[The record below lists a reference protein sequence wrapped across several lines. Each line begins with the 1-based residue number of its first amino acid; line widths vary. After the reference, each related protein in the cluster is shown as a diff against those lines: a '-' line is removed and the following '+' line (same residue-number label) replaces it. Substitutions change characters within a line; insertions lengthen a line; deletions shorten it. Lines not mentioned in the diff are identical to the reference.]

1 MARHFSG
8 GRLRAA
14 RRAAGLTAE
23 QVADAVGR
31 SPWAVWRWER
41 GAAQPGIGTA
51 DLLADAVGVSL
62 PDLLADDRQAVTV

>member
-8 GRLRAA
+8 CRLRAA

-23 QVADAVGR
+23 QVAHAVGR
-31 SPWAVWRWER
+31 TPWAVWKWEC

-51 DLLADAVGVSL
+51 DRLADVVGVAL
-62 PDLLADDRQAVTV
+62 PDLLADDRQAVSA